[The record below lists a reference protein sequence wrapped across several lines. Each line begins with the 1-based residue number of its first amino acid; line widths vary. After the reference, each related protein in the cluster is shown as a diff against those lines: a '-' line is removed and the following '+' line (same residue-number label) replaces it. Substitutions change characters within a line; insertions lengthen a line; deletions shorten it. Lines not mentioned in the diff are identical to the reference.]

1 MLSNE
6 LFLFGYLSGLQS
18 VRLSQ
23 GLHLHVSLHQRQ
35 VLDGEGLLQEL
46 RGGGSVP
53 GSAAGQLPDEV
64 PDLWILTLDTV
75 KTAEMKLMGTWAEN
89 IADWQNLENFQM
101 NAETIR
107 NRRTENIETLEKD
120 VIIPMMTYR
129 EQFAEMK
136 RRVDKCEVKRID
148 YDRSCFL
155 LQQVERRGLSE
166 EAAEAARQKVD
177 RHRDAYEAIVG
188 ELNSVLPSLYEA
200 RRQLYST
207 NLQTLFTLQKC
218 FHNDISFT
226 FRDMSEYVLVKL
238 RNE

>member
-1 MLSNE
+1 MRFRKQEEEVKSLDVAFQEYLASLEHVKNAE
-6 LFLFGYLSGLQS
+6 L
-18 VRLSQ
+18 
-23 GLHLHVSLHQRQ
+23 
-35 VLDGEGLLQEL
+35 
-46 RGGGSVP
+46 
-53 GSAAGQLPDEV
+53 
-64 PDLWILTLDTV
+64 
-75 KTAEMKLMGTWAEN
+75 KLMGTWAEN
-89 IADWQNLENFQM
+89 IQDWQNLESFQM
-101 NAETIR
+101 NAEAIR
-107 NRRTENIETLEKD
+107 RRRVENMETLQQD

-148 YDRSCFL
+148 YDRSCYL
-155 LQQVERRGLSE
+155 LQQVERRGLSQ

-226 FRDMSEYVLVKL
+226 FRDMSEYVLIKL
-238 RNE
+238 KTD